1 MTDNL
6 TIVIS
11 KEEYEELLERSA
23 FLACLEAVG
32 VSSWPGYEL
41 AKDMDSEF
49 KEL

>member
-1 MTDNL
+1 MSEQILVD
-6 TIVIS
+6 
-11 KEEYEELLERSA
+11 KEEYEELLKRSA

-41 AKDMDSEF
+41 AQDMDSDF

>member
-1 MTDNL
+1 MSEQI
-6 TIVIS
+6 IVD

-41 AKDMDSEF
+41 AKDMGSEL
-49 KEL
+49 KEI